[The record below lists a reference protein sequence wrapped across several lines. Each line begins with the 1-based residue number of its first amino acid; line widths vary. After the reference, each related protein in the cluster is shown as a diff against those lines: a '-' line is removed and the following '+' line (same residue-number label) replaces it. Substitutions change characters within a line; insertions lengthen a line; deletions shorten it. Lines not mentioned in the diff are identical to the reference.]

1 MSSEET
7 KWVRSVLPVLD
18 TISSTACMAK
28 WFQTTIYLQTGETHS
43 CYHPAPHKIP
53 IEELKDNPSALHNT
67 LHKKNER
74 KEMLEGKQTSGCDYC
89 WRVENLGGEFISDR
103 LLRSSTLNN
112 STTLD
117 VIKNGIWDQNVN
129 PRYLE
134 LSFSNECNFKCGYC
148 HPKASTRY
156 FREIQQHG
164 PYTMVKN
171 HRQDIDWFKTYDEA
185 ENPYL
190 DAFWEWWPSLKNDL
204 EVLRLTGGE
213 PLMHKSTWRL
223 FDAIKNDPMPNLELN
238 LNSNL
243 GGKTEWVQRLC
254 DNINELV
261 NSNSINRFKLYT
273 SIDTWGKK
281 AEYIRT
287 GLDIELWEKNLDL
300 YIRETRS
307 PVVFMIT
314 FNLLSVTSFRTLLEK
329 ILEWRKL
336 YSHLIPYGATPT
348 DRKIRFDTPFLTEP
362 IQYDINILPKDEFM
376 HYMDSHLQFMIDN
389 HDEDDVTTFSDM
401 EIEKFRRVVEYM
413 RNTHYSEER
422 VYEGRK
428 DFGNWFQEYDK
439 RRGTNFSETFPEL
452 QNFYENCKNL

>member
-7 KWVRSVLPVLD
+7 KWVRSVLPVLN
-18 TISSTACMAK
+18 TISPTACMAK
-28 WFQTTIYLQTGETHS
+28 WFQATLYLQTGETHS
-43 CYHPAPHKIP
+43 CYHPPPHKISIAE
-53 IEELKDNPSALHNT
+53 IENNPSAIHNT
-67 LHKKNER
+67 NFKKQER

-89 WRVENLGGEFISDR
+89 WRVENLGGDFISDR

-112 STTLD
+112 ETTLSL
-117 VIKNGIWDQNVN
+117 IKEGAWDQDVN

-148 HPKASTRY
+148 HPKASSRY
-156 FREIQQHG
+156 FREIQQFG
-164 PYTMVKN
+164 PYDMVKN
-171 HRQDIDWFKTYDEA
+171 HRQDIDWFKTYDEND
-185 ENPYL
+185 NPYL
-190 DAFWEWWPSLKNDL
+190 DAFWKWWPSLRNDL

-223 FDAIKNDPMPNLELN
+223 LDSIKKEPMPNLELN
-238 LNSNL
+238 INSNL
-243 GGKTEWVQRLC
+243 GGKPEWVQRLC
-254 DNINELV
+254 NNVNELLDT
-261 NSNSINRFKLYT
+261 NSINRFKLYT
-273 SIDTWGKK
+273 SIDTWGER

-287 GLDIELWEKNLDL
+287 GLDIKLWEKNLDL
-300 YIRETRS
+300 YIRETKS
-307 PVVFMIT
+307 PVVLMIT

-329 ILEWRKL
+329 ILEWRKT
-336 YSHLIPYGATPT
+336 YSHLINDGASPI

-362 IQYDINILPKDEFM
+362 LQYDINILPKEDFM
-376 HYMDSHLQFMIDN
+376 HYMGSNLQFMIDN